1 MQNRI
6 RLIGLVSLLFIFGTL
21 SGFAQLTTSTNK
33 STQEFIARIQE
44 ELSVLETNKSRD
56 LLVPLVSSITAI
68 DSVNFDSRK
77 SKTELWL
84 NLYKWMDDNK
94 ITLTNTYY
102 TSVSPPP
109 DGESGI
115 RYPSGVPPSVL
126 KDPVARSN
134 YEAAIKVNNAGLKLV
149 NFQSRLEGLIL
160 QANSEFEIY
169 LVDEAYSSSTADKA
183 ELTELLNKSK
193 LSAMRITFIE
203 HIEAGLK
210 ASPRSFP
217 SSDN

>member
-1 MQNRI
+1 
-6 RLIGLVSLLFIFGTL
+6 
-21 SGFAQLTTSTNK
+21 
-33 STQEFIARIQE
+33 
-44 ELSVLETNKSRD
+44 
-56 LLVPLVSSITAI
+56 
-68 DSVNFDSRK
+68 
-77 SKTELWL
+77 
-84 NLYKWMDDNK
+84 
-94 ITLTNTYY
+94 
-102 TSVSPPP
+102 
-109 DGESGI
+109 
-115 RYPSGVPPSVL
+115 VL